1 MFTFKNHTYEN
12 FYAIHV
18 YMYLCNNQLCI
29 IKFCS
34 KIQEY
39 QMLKLPEHFKEEE
52 DFTENMVNNSVQK
65 RKVAFRTP

>member
-1 MFTFKNHTYEN
+1 
-12 FYAIHV
+12 
-18 YMYLCNNQLCI
+18 MYLCNKELCT

-52 DFTENMVNNSVQK
+52 DSTENMVNNSVQK